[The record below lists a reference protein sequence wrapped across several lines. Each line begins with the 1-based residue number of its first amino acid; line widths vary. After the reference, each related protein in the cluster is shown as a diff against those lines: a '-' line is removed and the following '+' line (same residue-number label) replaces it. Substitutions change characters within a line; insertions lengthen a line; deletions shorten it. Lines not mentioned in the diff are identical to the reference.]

1 MISMEDDYKYV
12 RLYGRSL
19 YFITNFLFA
28 ISILFSATSIQ
39 ELTLGWGV
47 QALIN
52 LFIIA
57 IGLNEIEE
65 EKKDQENKKNKSD

>member
-1 MISMEDDYKYV
+1 MKEDYKFV
-12 RLYGRSL
+12 KLYGCSL

-28 ISILFSATSIQ
+28 ISLLYTATSIQ
-39 ELTLGWGV
+39 DLTAIWGF

-52 LFIIA
+52 LVIIA

>member
-1 MISMEDDYKYV
+1 MEDDYKYV